1 MTNSGLTSFLT
12 PWTLTFSPFCLTNF
26 LLSTS
31 STDPFFFPPPPLLK
45 HIFIPGHYPFIKSY
59 KVCEYDGQPGR
70 FYKFKSR
77 SRKDL
82 QNLVNN
88 LPNLLKKRHK
98 IHEELRIASGIHS
111 PRLLDLCQLAHL
123 LMKPGYAKTWL
134 VKARWTANQNDI

>member
-1 MTNSGLTSFLT
+1 MFNKKRMDKQILGSAYH
-12 PWTLTFSPFCLTNF
+12 
-26 LLSTS
+26 
-31 STDPFFFPPPPLLK
+31 K
-45 HIFIPGHYPFIKSY
+45 Y
-59 KVCEYDGQPGR
+59 YD
-70 FYKFKSR
+70 FKC
-77 SRKDL
+77 L

-134 VKARWTANQNDI
+134 VKAR